1 MIYFLYES
9 ILFLSFGQGIEK
21 AGTVMNTCISKK
33 FYTNLLKSRN
43 KSADSHREA
52 YVSNGS

>member
-33 FYTNLLKSRN
+33 FYTNILKSRN